1 MAEIKIEENWM
12 YFQYHRD
19 RRWPIIVKFK
29 IKEINADLL
38 KATSELGFVQLVVD
52 ADVKNALKEVA
63 ENNLGRI
70 LTIREASTAVAR
82 QMESTLATD
91 QFGPESLT
99 TKDHYKVYRYKSA
112 AFMVY
117 SHSFKEWEMGV
128 YADFGKTHESAANK
142 IAHRTVM
149 FRFLSWALAPFG
161 VIGFWAVPVAD
172 GVVIMKA
179 HEARGEAAFVDL
191 AARLVYTLDGTKKLS
206 GKFQFIRLD
215 QTIKG
220 KQMVMGQVEFA
231 SYLLACTAFFNNE
244 GPTTPIRQLVNALSK
259 SVTAVILPRENF
271 RPRQNADI

>member
-1 MAEIKIEENWM
+1 MAEIKMEENWT

-19 RRWPIIVKFK
+19 HRWPILIKFR
-29 IKEINADLL
+29 IKDMNADLMR
-38 KATSELGFVQLVVD
+38 ATSEMGFVQLVVD
-52 ADVKNALKEVA
+52 ADVKNALKQVT

-99 TKDHYKVYRYKSA
+99 TKDHYKVYRYKSN

-117 SHSFKEWEMGV
+117 SLSFKEWEMGV
-128 YADFGKTHESAANK
+128 YSDFGKTHENAANK

-161 VIGFWAVPVAD
+161 VIGFWSVPVAE

-179 HEARGEAAFVDL
+179 HEARGEAVFVDV
-191 AARLVYTLDGTKKLS
+191 AARLVYTLDGTKKIS

-220 KQMVMGQVEFA
+220 KQMALNQVEFA
-231 SYLLACTAFFNNE
+231 SFLLACTTFLNTE

-259 SVTAVILPRENF
+259 STVAVVLPRENF